1 MSDTFSQ
8 AAGDQAPVGYRP
20 LPGSG
25 NTPGPDLRS
34 LVYATF
40 GIALGI
46 MAGTVFADGS
56 WRSFVPGM
64 PHRSVLANSIAAKAT
79 PPPEL
84 KAPVAASHPNSA
96 LQASTEV
103 NATRPAAEPKP
114 SPAQPVRVSRVE
126 MPEAPIQQIAQA
138 RPAAAEE
145 TTVAPEKPVYRAYD
159 PAFMAYA
166 RKVAKAQ
173 TPHSARPEGT
183 ELVVPYAAPAP
194 RRRAEP
200 LHRTES
206 SHRAGRALRRASWR
220 SSWRR
225 SHGKHRLHGHLRFAA
240 AHRIAVP
247 PVVEEA
253 VVAPP
258 ERFTFTVEGSVTV
271 TNYDADAGRIQTYEG
286 ETFVVDKSNADKDVA
301 SWVDYPADLHYTCNQ
316 AWDCTLVHGGAGVVS
331 AHRTR

>member
-1 MSDTFSQ
+1 MSDTFPK

-25 NTPGPDLRS
+25 TTPGPELKS
-34 LVYATF
+34 LVYATV

-64 PHRSVLANSIAAKAT
+64 PHRSVVADSISAKAT
-79 PPPEL
+79 PSPEL
-84 KAPVAASHPNSA
+84 KAPTPATHPQIA
-96 LQASTEV
+96 LR
-103 NATRPAAEPKP
+103 ATAQVDADHLAAEPKP
-114 SPAQPVRVSRVE
+114 SPAEPVRLSRVE
-126 MPEAPIQQIAQA
+126 MPAEPIQQAL
-138 RPAAAEE
+138 PAATEE
-145 TTVAPEKPVYRAYD
+145 TPVVPEKPVYRAYD

-173 TPHSARPEGT
+173 TPHSARPEGS
-183 ELVVPYAAPAP
+183 ELVVPYAAPVP

-225 SHGKHRLHGHLRFAA
+225 SHGRHRLHGHVRFAA
-240 AHRIAVP
+240 AHRITVP
-247 PVVEEA
+247 KAVEEA
-253 VVAPP
+253 VIAPP
-258 ERFTFTVEGSVTV
+258 ERFAFTVEGSVTV

-286 ETFVVDKSNADKDVA
+286 ETFVVDKSNTSNDVT
-301 SWVDYPADLHYTCNQ
+301 SWVDYPADMHYTCNQ